1 MSNEAALE
9 AERDKLVQE
18 MLEMQKQFI
27 AMEHDGGISPKE
39 YFTASDGILKDYRHS
54 YMEKAMRVS
63 EISRTLIH
71 DTKG

>member
-1 MSNEAALE
+1 MTDEAALE
-9 AERDKLVQE
+9 AEREKLVQE

-39 YFTASDGILKDYRHS
+39 YFTANDGLLKDYRHT

-63 EISRTLIH
+63 DIARTLVK
-71 DTKG
+71 DTKA

>member
-27 AMEHDGGISPKE
+27 ELEHKGGISPKE
-39 YFTASDGILKDYRHS
+39 YFTATDGLLKDYRHS

>member
-1 MSNEAALE
+1 MTDNAALE
-9 AERDKLVQE
+9 AERAKLVGE
-18 MLEMQKQFI
+18 MLAMQKEFI
-27 AMEHDGGISPKE
+27 DMEHDGGISPKE
-39 YFTASDGILKDYRHS
+39 YFTATDGLLKDYRHS

>member
-9 AERDKLVQE
+9 AEREKLVKE

-27 AMEHDGGISPKE
+27 ELEHKGGISPKE
-39 YFTASDGILKDYRHS
+39 YFTASDGLLKDYRHS

-63 EISRTLIH
+63 EISRALIA
-71 DTKG
+71 DTKA